1 MIYIY
6 DILLNFNTS
15 LIEFF
20 EWEENDLI
28 KYVKKLPI
36 YKVSDDFL
44 YNLVKNEIKVSDDFL
59 NEIKDK
65 TLFDNQNNNFK
76 YCCLFTNNKI
86 IIGVVFNEIGNV
98 LYLSRLL
105 IEEEKEILT
114 IANRLSLYNINYE
127 ICNINN
133 KINDNLTRKEKDIK
147 NNLLNKINDLYKNND
162 YEKLSYLYYEYFN
175 KIENNKEEIYNNL
188 IKSINNFNYKHNIL
202 YNILKLSEQK

>member
-28 KYVKKLPI
+28 KYIKKIPI

-44 YNLVKNEIKVSDDFL
+44 YNLVNNEIKIESNFL
-59 NEIKDK
+59 NNIKDK

-114 IANRLSLYNINYE
+114 IANRLSLYHIDYE
-127 ICNINN
+127 ICSFNN

>member
-6 DILLNFNTS
+6 DVLLNFNTS

-65 TLFDNQNNNFK
+65 TLFEEKSEEFK
-76 YCCLFTNNKI
+76 YCSLLTNNKI
-86 IIGVVFNEIGNV
+86 VLGVLFNEFGNV

-114 IANRLSLYNINYE
+114 IANRLSLYHINYE
-127 ICNINN
+127 ICNFNN
-133 KINDNLTRKEKDIK
+133 EISDNLTRKERNIK
-147 NNLLNKINDLYKNND
+147 NNLLKTINFLYKNND
-162 YEKLSYLYYEYFN
+162 FEKLNYLYYEYFN
-175 KIENNKEEIYNNL
+175 KIENNNDKIYNSL
-188 IKSINNFNYKHNIL
+188 ILSMDNFNSKHTALYDIL
-202 YNILKLSEQK
+202 TLSSKK

>member
-28 KYVKKLPI
+28 KYIKKIPI

-44 YNLVKNEIKVSDDFL
+44 YNLVNNEIKIESNFL
-59 NEIKDK
+59 NNIKDK

-133 KINDNLTRKEKDIK
+133 KIKDNLTRKEKDIK
-147 NNLLNKINDLYKNND
+147 KNLLNKINDL
-162 YEKLSYLYYEYFN
+162 
-175 KIENNKEEIYNNL
+175 
-188 IKSINNFNYKHNIL
+188 
-202 YNILKLSEQK
+202 

>member
-6 DILLNFNTS
+6 DVLLNFNTS

-65 TLFDNQNNNFK
+65 TLFEEKSEEFK
-76 YCCLFTNNKI
+76 YCSLLTNNKI
-86 IIGVVFNEIGNV
+86 VLGVLFNEFGNV

-114 IANRLSLYNINYE
+114 IANRLSLYHINYE

-147 NNLLNKINDLYKNND
+147 NNLLKTINFLYKNND
-162 YEKLSYLYYEYFN
+162 FEKLNYLYYEYFN
-175 KIENNKEEIYNNL
+175 KIENNNEKIYNSL
-188 IKSINNFNYKHNIL
+188 ILSMDSFNSKHTDLYDIL
-202 YNILKLSEQK
+202 TLSSKK

>member
-6 DILLNFNTS
+6 DVLLNFNTS

-36 YKVSDDFL
+36 YKVSDNFL

-65 TLFDNQNNNFK
+65 TLFEEKNENFK
-76 YCCLFTNNKI
+76 YCCLLTNNKI
-86 IIGVVFNEIGNV
+86 VLGVLFNEFGNV

-114 IANRLSLYNINYE
+114 IVNRLNLYHIDYE
-127 ICNINN
+127 ICNFNN
-133 KINDNLTRKEKDIK
+133 EISDNLTRKERNIK

-188 IKSINNFNYKHNIL
+188 IKSINNFNYKHNVL

>member
-28 KYVKKLPI
+28 KYIKKIPI

-44 YNLVKNEIKVSDDFL
+44 YNLVNNEIKIESNFL
-59 NEIKDK
+59 NNIKDK

-86 IIGVVFNEIGNV
+86 IIGVVFNEIGNI

-127 ICNINN
+127 ICNFNN
-133 KINDNLTRKEKDIK
+133 EISDNLTRKERNIK

-188 IKSINNFNYKHNIL
+188 IKSINNFNYKHNVL

>member
-65 TLFDNQNNNFK
+65 TLFEEKSEEFK
-76 YCCLFTNNKI
+76 YCSLLTNNKI
-86 IIGVVFNEIGNV
+86 VLGVLFNEFGNV

-114 IANRLSLYNINYE
+114 IANRLSLYHINYE
-127 ICNINN
+127 ICNFNN
-133 KINDNLTRKEKDIK
+133 EISDNLTRKERNIK

-175 KIENNKEEIYNNL
+175 KIENNNDKIYNSL
-188 IKSINNFNYKHNIL
+188 ILSMDNFNSKHTALYDIL
-202 YNILKLSEQK
+202 TLSSKK

>member
-28 KYVKKLPI
+28 KYIKKIPI

-44 YNLVKNEIKVSDDFL
+44 YNLVNNEIKIENNFL
-59 NEIKDK
+59 NNIKDK

-114 IANRLSLYNINYE
+114 IANRLSLYHIDYE
-127 ICNINN
+127 ICSFNN

-188 IKSINNFNYKHNIL
+188 IKSINNFNYKHNVL

>member
-28 KYVKKLPI
+28 KYIKKIPI

-44 YNLVKNEIKVSDDFL
+44 YNLVNNEIKIESNFL
-59 NEIKDK
+59 NNIKDK

-114 IANRLSLYNINYE
+114 IANRLSLYHIDYE
-127 ICNINN
+127 ICNFNN
-133 KINDNLTRKEKDIK
+133 EISDNLTRKERNIK
-147 NNLLNKINDLYKNND
+147 NNLLNKINDLYKNN
-162 YEKLSYLYYEYFN
+162 YFEKLNYLYYEYFN

-188 IKSINNFNYKHNIL
+188 IKSINNFNYKHNVL

>member
-28 KYVKKLPI
+28 KYIKKIPI

-44 YNLVKNEIKVSDDFL
+44 YNLVNNEIKIESNFL
-59 NEIKDK
+59 NNIKDK

-114 IANRLSLYNINYE
+114 IANRLSLYNIDYE
-127 ICNINN
+127 ICSFNN
-133 KINDNLTRKEKDIK
+133 KINDNLTRKERNIK

-188 IKSINNFNYKHNIL
+188 IKSINNFNYKHNVL

>member
-28 KYVKKLPI
+28 KYIKKIPI

-65 TLFDNQNNNFK
+65 TLFEEKSEEFK
-76 YCCLFTNNKI
+76 YCSLLTNNKI
-86 IIGVVFNEIGNV
+86 VLGVLFNEFGNV

-114 IANRLSLYNINYE
+114 IANRLSLYHINYE

-147 NNLLNKINDLYKNND
+147 NNLLKKINFLYKNND
-162 YEKLSYLYYEYFN
+162 FEKLNYLYYEYFN
-175 KIENNKEEIYNNL
+175 KIENNNDKIYNSL
-188 IKSINNFNYKHNIL
+188 ILSMDNFNSKHTALYDIL
-202 YNILKLSEQK
+202 TLSSKK

>member
-6 DILLNFNTS
+6 DVLLNFNTS

-65 TLFDNQNNNFK
+65 TLFEEKSEEFK
-76 YCCLFTNNKI
+76 YCSLLTNNKI
-86 IIGVVFNEIGNV
+86 VLGVLFNEFGNV

-114 IANRLSLYNINYE
+114 IANRLSLYHINYE
-127 ICNINN
+127 ICNFNN
-133 KINDNLTRKEKDIK
+133 EISDNLTRKERNIK
-147 NNLLNKINDLYKNND
+147 NNLLKTINFLYKNND
-162 YEKLSYLYYEYFN
+162 FEKLNYLYYEYFN
-175 KIENNKEEIYNNL
+175 KIENNNDKIYNSL
-188 IKSINNFNYKHNIL
+188 ILSMDSFNSKHTALYDIL
-202 YNILKLSEQK
+202 TLSSKK

>member
-6 DILLNFNTS
+6 DVLLNFNTS

-127 ICNINN
+127 IC
-133 KINDNLTRKEKDIK
+133 K
-147 NNLLNKINDLYKNND
+147 
-162 YEKLSYLYYEYFN
+162 
-175 KIENNKEEIYNNL
+175 
-188 IKSINNFNYKHNIL
+188 
-202 YNILKLSEQK
+202 

>member
-44 YNLVKNEIKVSDDFL
+44 YNLVNNEIKVSDDFL

-65 TLFDNQNNNFK
+65 TLFEEKSEEFK
-76 YCCLFTNNKI
+76 YCSLLTNNKI
-86 IIGVVFNEIGNV
+86 VLGVLFNEFGNV

-114 IANRLSLYNINYE
+114 IANRLSLYHINYE
-127 ICNINN
+127 ICNFNN
-133 KINDNLTRKEKDIK
+133 EISDNLTRKERNIK

-175 KIENNKEEIYNNL
+175 KIGNSKEEIYNNL
-188 IKSINNFNYKHNIL
+188 IKSINNFNPKHNIL

>member
-28 KYVKKLPI
+28 KYIKKIPI

-44 YNLVKNEIKVSDDFL
+44 YNLVNNEIKIESNFL
-59 NEIKDK
+59 NNIKDK

-114 IANRLSLYNINYE
+114 IANRLSLYNIYYE
-127 ICNINN
+127 ICSFNN
-133 KINDNLTRKEKDIK
+133 KINDNLTRKERNIK

-188 IKSINNFNYKHNIL
+188 IKSINNFNYKHNVL

>member
-6 DILLNFNTS
+6 DVLLNFNTS

-65 TLFDNQNNNFK
+65 TLFEEKSEEFK
-76 YCCLFTNNKI
+76 YCSLLTNNKI
-86 IIGVVFNEIGNV
+86 VLGVLFNEFGNV

-114 IANRLSLYNINYE
+114 IANRLSLYHINYE
-127 ICNINN
+127 ICNFNN
-133 KINDNLTRKEKDIK
+133 EISDNLTRKERNIK

-175 KIENNKEEIYNNL
+175 KIGNNNDKIYNSL
-188 IKSINNFNYKHNIL
+188 ILSMDNFNSKHTALYDIL
-202 YNILKLSEQK
+202 TLSSKK

>member
-1 MIYIY
+1 MII
-6 DILLNFNTS
+6 
-15 LIEFF
+15 
-20 EWEENDLI
+20 
-28 KYVKKLPI
+28 
-36 YKVSDDFL
+36 
-44 YNLVKNEIKVSDDFL
+44 
-59 NEIKDK
+59 
-65 TLFDNQNNNFK
+65 
-76 YCCLFTNNKI
+76 KI

-188 IKSINNFNYKHNIL
+188 IKSINNFNYKHNVL

>member
-65 TLFDNQNNNFK
+65 TLFEEKSEEFK
-76 YCCLFTNNKI
+76 YCSLLTNNKI
-86 IIGVVFNEIGNV
+86 VLGVLFNEFVNV

-114 IANRLSLYNINYE
+114 IANRLSLYHINYE

-147 NNLLNKINDLYKNND
+147 NNLLKKINFLYKNND
-162 YEKLSYLYYEYFN
+162 FEKLNYLYYEYFN
-175 KIENNKEEIYNNL
+175 KIENNNDKIYNSL
-188 IKSINNFNYKHNIL
+188 ILSMDNFNSKHTALYDIL
-202 YNILKLSEQK
+202 TLSSKK

>member
-20 EWEENDLI
+20 EWKENDLI
-28 KYVKKLPI
+28 KYIKKIPI

-44 YNLVKNEIKVSDDFL
+44 YNLVNNEIKIESNFL
-59 NEIKDK
+59 NNIKDK

-147 NNLLNKINDLYKNND
+147 NNLLKTINFLYKNND
-162 YEKLSYLYYEYFN
+162 FEKLNYLYYEYFN
-175 KIENNKEEIYNNL
+175 KIENNNEKIYNSL
-188 IKSINNFNYKHNIL
+188 ILSMDSFNSKHTDLYDIL
-202 YNILKLSEQK
+202 TLSSKK

>member
-6 DILLNFNTS
+6 DVLLNFNTS

-28 KYVKKLPI
+28 KYIKKIPI

-44 YNLVKNEIKVSDDFL
+44 YNLVNNEIKIESNFL
-59 NEIKDK
+59 NNIKDK

-114 IANRLSLYNINYE
+114 IANRLSLYNIDYE
-127 ICNINN
+127 ICSFNN
-133 KINDNLTRKEKDIK
+133 KINDNLTRKERNIK

-175 KIENNKEEIYNNL
+175 KIGNSKEEIYNNL
-188 IKSINNFNYKHNIL
+188 IKSINNFNPKHNIL

>member
-6 DILLNFNTS
+6 DVLLNFNTS

-65 TLFDNQNNNFK
+65 TLFEEKSEEFK
-76 YCCLFTNNKI
+76 YCSLLTNNKI
-86 IIGVVFNEIGNV
+86 VLGVLFNEFGNV

-114 IANRLSLYNINYE
+114 IANRLSLYHINYE

-147 NNLLNKINDLYKNND
+147 NNLLKTINSLYKNND
-162 YEKLSYLYYEYFN
+162 FEKLNYLYYEYFN
-175 KIENNKEEIYNNL
+175 KIENNNEKIYNSL
-188 IKSINNFNYKHNIL
+188 ILSMDNFNSKHTALYDIL
-202 YNILKLSEQK
+202 TLSSKK

>member
-6 DILLNFNTS
+6 DVLLNFNTS

-65 TLFDNQNNNFK
+65 TLFEEKSEEFK
-76 YCCLFTNNKI
+76 YCSLLTNNKI
-86 IIGVVFNEIGNV
+86 VLGVLFNEFGNV

-114 IANRLSLYNINYE
+114 IANRLSLYHINYE
-127 ICNINN
+127 ICNFNN
-133 KINDNLTRKEKDIK
+133 EISDNLTRKERNIK
-147 NNLLNKINDLYKNND
+147 SNLLNKINDLYKNND

-175 KIENNKEEIYNNL
+175 KIENNNDKIYNSL
-188 IKSINNFNYKHNIL
+188 ILSMDNFNSKHTALYDIL
-202 YNILKLSEQK
+202 TLSSKK

>member
-6 DILLNFNTS
+6 DVLLNFNTS

-65 TLFDNQNNNFK
+65 TLFEEKIEEFK
-76 YCCLFTNNKI
+76 YCSLLTNNKI
-86 IIGVVFNEIGNV
+86 VLGVLFNEFGNV

-114 IANRLSLYNINYE
+114 IANRLSLYHINYE
-127 ICNINN
+127 ICKFNN
-133 KINDNLTRKEKDIK
+133 EISDNLTRKERNIK
-147 NNLLNKINDLYKNND
+147 SNLLNKINDLYKNND

-175 KIENNKEEIYNNL
+175 KIGNSKEEIYNNL
-188 IKSINNFNYKHNIL
+188 IKSINNFNSKHNIL

>member
-28 KYVKKLPI
+28 KYIKKIPI

-44 YNLVKNEIKVSDDFL
+44 YNLVNNEIKIESNFL
-59 NEIKDK
+59 NNIKDK

-114 IANRLSLYNINYE
+114 IANRLSLYHIDYE
-127 ICNINN
+127 ICSFNN

-188 IKSINNFNYKHNIL
+188 IKSINNFNYKHNVL

>member
-65 TLFDNQNNNFK
+65 TLFEEKSEEFK
-76 YCCLFTNNKI
+76 YCSLLTNNKI
-86 IIGVVFNEIGNV
+86 VLGVLFNEFGNV
-98 LYLSRLL
+98 YRDFLLKRKKKYLR
-105 IEEEKEILT
+105 
-114 IANRLSLYNINYE
+114 
-127 ICNINN
+127 
-133 KINDNLTRKEKDIK
+133 
-147 NNLLNKINDLYKNND
+147 
-162 YEKLSYLYYEYFN
+162 
-175 KIENNKEEIYNNL
+175 
-188 IKSINNFNYKHNIL
+188 
-202 YNILKLSEQK
+202 

>member
-28 KYVKKLPI
+28 KYIKKIPI

-44 YNLVKNEIKVSDDFL
+44 YNLVNNEIKIESNFL
-59 NEIKDK
+59 NNIKDK

-114 IANRLSLYNINYE
+114 IANRLSLYHIDYE
-127 ICNINN
+127 ICNFNN
-133 KINDNLTRKEKDIK
+133 EISDNLTRKERNIK

-162 YEKLSYLYYEYFN
+162 FEKLNYLYYEYFN

-188 IKSINNFNYKHNIL
+188 IKSINNFNYKHNVL